1 VIDMLTRLP
10 ETEIAHDLTRYCE
23 AGSNEARVRADQ
35 PLSAAIDAFRCN
47 PRLRTLPV
55 VDAQDRPVGAIFEQ
69 DVRAILYN
77 PYGHALLN
85 NPSFNN
91 ASIEHC
97 RVCPIADRATPLP
110 DLLETYARNDGS
122 EGVILTADGRLS
134 GVIANRT
141 LIRLAAEREAETARI
156 RMARLERVAAAGD
169 RFMEDISTLAG
180 ALGRVSAGIEEA
192 AAATADRTGLYSQ
205 RAAAVAA
212 AAAQTTDGMLDLT
225 RQGAGL
231 AGTIDRVRSDTAVA
245 RGAAAQAVTLSEASL
260 SRGRALNE
268 AATAIEGTLVAV
280 QAIAGQAKLLAIN
293 AAIEA
298 ARMGREGDGFAV
310 VAREL
315 KQFAAKTRDAA
326 GDIATRIAG
335 VHQASNE
342 VIDGQGA
349 IGGIV
354 RTIEDMARSIDEAVG
369 TQAQTAR
376 LLAENVDQALQAST
390 DINANVGEISFMVA
404 RAAEGSEAMRAMAAD
419 LTAETARLQKR
430 VSAFVD
436 ELRLSH

>member
-1 VIDMLTRLP
+1 MLTRLP
-10 ETEIAHDLTRYCE
+10 DTEIAHDLTRYCE
-23 AGSNEARVRADQ
+23 AGSAEARVGADQ
-35 PLSAAIDAFRCN
+35 PLSAAIEAFRYN
-47 PRLRTLPV
+47 PGLRTLPV

-85 NPSFNN
+85 NPSFNS

-97 RVCPIADRATPLP
+97 RPCPIADRTTPLP

-122 EGVILTADGRLS
+122 EGVILTAEGRLS

-156 RMARLERVAAAGD
+156 RMARLEQVAAAGD
-169 RFMEDISTLAG
+169 RFMEDISNLAG

-225 RQGAGL
+225 WQGAGL

-260 SRGRALNE
+260 RRGRALNE

-280 QAIAGQAKLLAIN
+280 QAISGQAKLLAIN

-315 KQFAAKTRDAA
+315 KQFAAKTCDAA

-335 VHQASNE
+335 VHQASSE

-390 DINANVGEISFMVA
+390 DINANVGEISVMVA

-419 LTAETARLQKR
+419 LTAETARLQRR
-430 VSAFVD
+430 VSVFVD